1 MYMTIVSLYY
11 KSLFLVVKLENIMAC
26 MYTSY
31 HIPEIYLYVEE
42 VDLYIVCYLMSKITD
57 MLCPWV
63 FGCYYLFVHVNHI
76 LRP

>member
-31 HIPEIYLYVEE
+31 HIPEIYLYIEE
-42 VDLYIVCYLMSKITD
+42 VCT
-57 MLCPWV
+57 
-63 FGCYYLFVHVNHI
+63 
-76 LRP
+76 